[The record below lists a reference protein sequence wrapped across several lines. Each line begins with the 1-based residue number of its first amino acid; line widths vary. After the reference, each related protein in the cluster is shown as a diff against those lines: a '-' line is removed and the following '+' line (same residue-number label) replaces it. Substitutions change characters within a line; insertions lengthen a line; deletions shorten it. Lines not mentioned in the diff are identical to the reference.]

1 MTTNKTRWLKS
12 GCDIE
17 MKMVMSL
24 AIATLLRVESQDYYI
39 LCSRDVVKSAESNGN
54 LTRE

>member
-1 MTTNKTRWLKS
+1 
-12 GCDIE
+12 
-17 MKMVMSL
+17 MKIVMSL
-24 AIATLLRVESQDYYI
+24 AIATLLRVESQDHYI

>member
-1 MTTNKTRWLKS
+1 
-12 GCDIE
+12 